1 MHDDIEKILS
11 RELREVADGLDV
23 PVVPHLPARP
33 PSRFLWAPLVAVA
46 AAVLVALVFLVGDPA
61 GRGSRL
67 DPAPQ
72 PAPQPT
78 EVVTDGATDP
88 LPTEVPT
95 AQPRVPY
102 VLDGVVHVGGDAFP
116 GDSSSGYYEV
126 GGTAQGWLAVQSPF
140 VWSWGNGGAPQV
152 LDVAVEQ
159 PPAVSP
165 DGRYLAHLSTEG
177 DLNGFQT
184 APDGEG
190 MGLPVPVP
198 VRDDD
203 GVGTRIGA
211 VTDDGWVIAS
221 GRGVGVLWRPFDG
234 AEPVDLTQTA
244 PGQLVW
250 QATAAGLVV
259 VDGSGDARDP
269 SGGGRVY
276 LADVTAD
283 GELVPI
289 ADLPNF
295 AIADVSREWVA
306 WARADV
312 VSGDVPVYE
321 AIQVRDLGGEREGV
335 LAPPRGWRFVN
346 TAFTFEDDQ
355 FLLARVSDGQQERM
369 ARCSPALQECV
380 LLAAP

>member
-1 MHDDIEKILS
+1 MHEDIEKILT
-11 RELREVADGLDV
+11 RELRQVAYGVEV
-23 PVVPHLPARP
+23 PPLPELPTGP
-33 PSRFLWAPLVAVA
+33 PSRFVWPPLLAVA
-46 AAVLVALVFLVGDPA
+46 AAAVLIALVVLVGGPSNRS
-61 GRGSRL
+61 G
-67 DPAPQ
+67 APQ

-78 EVVTDGATDP
+78 EVVTDGAADP
-88 LPTEVPT
+88 LPETVPT
-95 AQPRVPY
+95 GQPRVPY
-102 VLDGVVHVGGDAFP
+102 VLDRVAYVGDDSFP
-116 GDSSSGYYEV
+116 GFDSVDGTSG
-126 GGTAQGWLAVQSPF
+126 GWLAVEPPF
-140 VWSWGNGGAPQV
+140 VWSWGNGGTPRG

-165 DGRYLAHLSTEG
+165 NGQFIAYLSSEG

-198 VRDDD
+198 VRDED
-203 GVGTRIGA
+203 GVGTRVAA

-250 QATAAGLVV
+250 QATRAGLVV

-269 SGGGRVY
+269 SGDNRVAADGRVY
-276 LADVTAD
+276 LADLTPD
-283 GELVPI
+283 GDLVPI

-295 AIADVSREWVA
+295 GIADVSGEWVA
-306 WARADV
+306 WVPADQI
-312 VSGDVPVYE
+312 SGDVPEYDE
-321 AIQVRDLGGEREGV
+321 IRVRDLDGGREGV
-335 LAPPRGWRFVN
+335 LSLPQGWRFVN
-346 TAFTFEDDQ
+346 TSFTFEDDQ
-355 FLLARVSDGQQERM
+355 FLVARVTDGQQERM

>member
-1 MHDDIEKILS
+1 MHEDIEKILT
-11 RELREVADGLDV
+11 RELRQVADGVEV
-23 PVVPHLPARP
+23 PPLPELPTGP
-33 PSRFLWAPLVAVA
+33 PSRFVWPPLLAVA
-46 AAVLVALVFLVGDPA
+46 AAVVLIALVVLVGGPSNRS
-61 GRGSRL
+61 GV
-67 DPAPQ
+67 PQ

-78 EVVTDGATDP
+78 EVVTDGAADP
-88 LPTEVPT
+88 LPETVPT
-95 AQPRVPY
+95 GQPRVPY
-102 VLDGVVHVGGDAFP
+102 VLDRVAYVGDDSFP
-116 GDSSSGYYEV
+116 GFDSV
-126 GGTAQGWLAVQSPF
+126 DGTTGGWLAVEPPF
-140 VWSWGNGGAPQV
+140 VWSWGNGGTPRG

-165 DGRYLAHLSTEG
+165 NGQFIAYLSSEG

-198 VRDDD
+198 VRDED
-203 GVGTRIGA
+203 GVGTRVAA

-250 QATAAGLVV
+250 QATRAGLVV

-269 SGGGRVY
+269 SGDNRVAADGRVY
-276 LADVTAD
+276 LADLTPD
-283 GELVPI
+283 GDLVPI

-295 AIADVSREWVA
+295 GIADVSGEWVA
-306 WARADV
+306 WVPADQI
-312 VSGDVPVYE
+312 SGDVPEYDE
-321 AIQVRDLGGEREGV
+321 IRVRDLDGGREGV
-335 LAPPRGWRFVN
+335 LSLPQGWRFVN
-346 TAFTFEDDQ
+346 TSFTFEDDQ
-355 FLLARVSDGQQERM
+355 FLVARVTDGQQERM

>member
-1 MHDDIEKILS
+1 MHEDIEKILT
-11 RELREVADGLDV
+11 RELRQVVDGVEV
-23 PVVPHLPARP
+23 PPLPDLPSRP
-33 PSRFLWAPLVAVA
+33 PSRFVWPPVLAVA
-46 AAVLVALVFLVGDPA
+46 AALVLIALVVLVGGPSD
-61 GRGSRL
+61 RGGM
-67 DPAPQ
+67 PQ

-78 EVVTDGATDP
+78 DVVTDDAADP
-88 LPTEVPT
+88 LPEAVPT
-95 AQPRVPY
+95 GPPRVPY
-102 VLDGVVHVGGDAFP
+102 VLDRVAYVGDDSFP
-116 GDSSSGYYEV
+116 GFDSV
-126 GGTAQGWLAVQSPF
+126 DGTAQGWLAVEPPF
-140 VWSWGNGGAPQV
+140 VWSWGNGGAPRG

-165 DGRYLAHLSTEG
+165 NGQFIAYLSSEG

-198 VRDDD
+198 VRDED
-203 GVGTRIGA
+203 GVGTRVAA

-250 QATAAGLVV
+250 QATQAGLVV

-269 SGGGRVY
+269 SGDNRGAADGRVY
-276 LADVTAD
+276 LADLTPD
-283 GELVPI
+283 GDLVPI

-295 AIADVSREWVA
+295 GIADVSGEWVA
-306 WARADV
+306 WVPADQI
-312 VSGDVPVYE
+312 SGDVPEYDE
-321 AIQVRDLGGEREGV
+321 IRVRDLDGGREGV
-335 LAPPRGWRFVN
+335 LAPPQGWRFVN

-355 FLLARVSDGQQERM
+355 FLVARVTDGEQQRM

>member
-1 MHDDIEKILS
+1 MHEDVENTLT
-11 RELREVADGLDV
+11 RELRQVADGLGV
-23 PVVPHLPARP
+23 PPLPLLPSGPPQRP
-33 PSRFLWAPLVAVA
+33 RWAPTLAA
-46 AAVLVALVFLVGDPA
+46 AAVALIVLVTLVGVLSN
-61 GRGSRL
+61 RGGT
-67 DPAPQ
+67 PQ

-78 EVVTDGATDP
+78 EVITDEATESVP
-88 LPTEVPT
+88 REVPT
-95 AQPRVPY
+95 GPPTVPY
-102 VLDGVVHVGGDAFP
+102 VLERVLHVGDTSFP
-116 GDSSSGYYEV
+116 GFDV
-126 GGTAQGWLAVQSPF
+126 VDGTLQGWVAAKPPF
-140 VWSWGNGGAPQV
+140 VWSSSVGDAPSE
-152 LDVAVEQ
+152 LGVALEQ
-159 PPAVSP
+159 PPDVSP
-165 DGRYLAHLSTEG
+165 NGEYVAYITTEG
-177 DLNGFQT
+177 EMNGFET

-250 QATAAGLVV
+250 QATDAGLVV

-269 SGGGRVY
+269 SGDNRVAGDGRVY
-276 LADVTAD
+276 LADMTAD

-295 AIADVSREWVA
+295 GIADVSREWVA
-306 WARADV
+306 WAPADV
-312 VSGDVPVYE
+312 VSGDVPEYAE
-321 AIQVRDLGGEREGV
+321 IQVRDLDGEREGV
-335 LAPPRGWRFVN
+335 LTPPRGWRFVN

-355 FLLARVSDGQQERM
+355 FLVARVTDGRQDRM
-369 ARCSPALQECV
+369 VRCSPALLECV
-380 LLAAP
+380 LLETP